1 MNELKLT
8 REFDNHFFLTKI
20 CMIYIGLW
28 PLDGACNDLK
38 KSLKVFAGYFFVVS
52 LILVELY
59 DIYFYS
65 SGSIEA
71 TAEIVITMTYA
82 FGGLMKIS
90 HFLKEFGV
98 FKDMWHTMHVDWTG
112 VLANDQERSYRSHV
126 MRRLTIKTRKYCRQ
140 YALLTLGAA
149 VMYMT
154 MPFIGN
160 QAHRVRKYP
169 FFGRYYYDDQSDL
182 VYILCYIS
190 QVITG
195 TFCATTNYALDT
207 LFLICSYHMC
217 AQLKILKHDLMN
229 MSKKNVAQRLT
240 CLIRRHQREIRNV
253 KKLQKVFSNVGFWQL
268 FVACVITCINI
279 FKMLNSIRNKDPYM
293 VLYLLCLPLFSFQIL
308 FYCQPGNKLMLQ
320 SQALGD
326 AIYKSGWLDFQCNY
340 KRDLKFMI
348 HRCQLP
354 LTITAGKIYT
364 LSIANFMEISRIS
377 LSALSVLRAIDRKY
391 YS

>member
-279 FKMLNSIRNKDPYM
+279 FKMLNS
-293 VLYLLCLPLFSFQIL
+293 
-308 FYCQPGNKLMLQ
+308 
-320 SQALGD
+320 QALGD